1 MGHFVFRDS
10 RRFYLQACHSVN
22 KGALDVWKAGML
34 GDGALDSAIGHE
46 FGPPI
51 LELCEKTL
59 AGRLLR
65 QLLNKQMPFKVQT

>member
-46 FGPPI
+46 FG
-51 LELCEKTL
+51 
-59 AGRLLR
+59 RLSSSFVR
-65 QLLNKQMPFKVQT
+65 KPWRDGYFASS